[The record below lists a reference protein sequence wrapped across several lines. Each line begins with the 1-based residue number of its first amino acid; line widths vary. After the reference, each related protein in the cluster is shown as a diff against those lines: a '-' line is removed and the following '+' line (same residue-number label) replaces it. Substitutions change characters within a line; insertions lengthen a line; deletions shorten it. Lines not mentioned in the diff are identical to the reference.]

1 VSIPKKIT
9 LIYYCLFSFFGMTV
23 FACQSDNGTVPVDP
37 PEQGLD
43 FSVTIPAG
51 ANSWVINDTE
61 RDAEVIYDTGI
72 HNWTSLDDVIR
83 TYFKTESQG
92 ELHLGLNIK
101 SPQGESKIKVTVG
114 TKSKEVVISNNEYK
128 TIEVGKFE
136 LASSGYH
143 YIEIQGISKS
153 GTYIGDISDI
163 LIGGP
168 AVSSITFVPTENQ
181 YFGRRGPSVHMS
193 YEEPEGK
200 NIQWFYNEVTVPEG
214 EDILG
219 SFFMAN
225 GHAQGYFGM
234 QVNSESERRIL
245 FSIWSAFS
253 TDDPNQIPEDYKVI
267 NLGNGSGVTVQDF
280 GNEGSGKQSF
290 KAFDWKA
297 GTTYKFLLKGEPS
310 TDNSTDYTA
319 YFYAPEIGEW
329 QLIASLRRPQT
340 STFLKRPHSF
350 LENFVPSTGF
360 IAREVQFGN
369 QWVYTTEGDWIEL
382 AKATFTADATAS
394 QGHRLDYIGGTQ
406 GDHFFLKNCGF
417 FNGSVGVGTSFV
429 RTSSQEAP
437 NIDFSNLELP

>member
-1 VSIPKKIT
+1 
-9 LIYYCLFSFFGMTV
+9 MTV
-23 FACQSDNGTVPVDP
+23 FACQSDNGAVSVDP

-329 QLIASLRRPQT
+329 QLIASLRRPKT

>member
-1 VSIPKKIT
+1 
-9 LIYYCLFSFFGMTV
+9 MTV
-23 FACQSDNGTVPVDP
+23 FACQSDNGAVSVDP

-61 RDAEVIYDTGI
+61 KDTEVIYDTGI

-83 TYFKTESQG
+83 TYFKTESKG
-92 ELHLGLNIK
+92 ELYLGLNIK

-128 TIEVGKFE
+128 AIEIGKFE

-329 QLIASLRRPQT
+329 QLIASLRRPKT

-417 FNGSVGVGTSFV
+417 FNGSVGVGTTFV